1 MADVNDKIKKPSN
14 DKQKPLRMSTRLQE
28 RAQQSLADNLPAV
41 SQPSKSERLDVGAP
55 RSMDYKR
62 TNISDIQLGVKRKHN
77 NTSTSKPTE
86 LVNKLLLIFN
96 YY

>member
-1 MADVNDKIKKPSN
+1 MTDKTKKLSN
-14 DKQKPLRMSTRLQE
+14 DKQKPLRLSTHLKE
-28 RAQQSLADNLPAV
+28 RVAQQSLADNLPAV

-86 LVNKLLLIFN
+86 LVNKLLLTFS